1 MLYNRKKIIGGA
13 IMYNALDVA
22 KYILQNSTKGLS
34 NLELQKTLYFSEIN
48 YIKKYK
54 KHLIN
59 DDFEA
64 WQFGPVVR
72 KVYYEYRFYRAN
84 SIDKPQEP
92 ILIDND
98 AKEILDKTIEE
109 CNKKSYWKLVEES
122 HKKDGAWEQCFNKDV
137 KKTIPKE
144 KIKQEALNER

>member
-13 IMYNALDVA
+13 IMYNALYVA

-72 KVYYEYRFYRAN
+72 KVYYEYRFYGAN
-84 SIDKPQEP
+84 SIDK
-92 ILIDND
+92 
-98 AKEILDKTIEE
+98 
-109 CNKKSYWKLVEES
+109 
-122 HKKDGAWEQCFNKDV
+122 
-137 KKTIPKE
+137 
-144 KIKQEALNER
+144 

>member
-54 KHLIN
+54 KQLSN
-59 DDFEA
+59 DDFQA
-64 WQFGPVVR
+64 WQFGLVVR
-72 KVYYEYRFYRAN
+72 KLYYEYRFYGAN
-84 SIDKPQEP
+84 SID
-92 ILIDND
+92 N
-98 AKEILDKTIEE
+98 
-109 CNKKSYWKLVEES
+109 
-122 HKKDGAWEQCFNKDV
+122 
-137 KKTIPKE
+137 
-144 KIKQEALNER
+144 